1 MRALG
6 TFPGA
11 LQAAR
16 TAATSVPAA
25 SKICSHAVSVALSA
39 HTEIRSLHCW
49 HKARLSGRGFAFLT
63 LSTFQRSI
71 EMPGGAVP
79 SERTAGLIAS
89 SRLPDA
95 SPGIGEEWRVPT
107 SAARRCAGGGPPSVR
122 PMSARRQERRWAL
135 RRGVPSGD
143 AEIFFPF
150 TFLPLFFF
158 FLYIFLSFFSFLYFH
173 FPFFPSLSPLP
184 PFFFLHQNDGSITT

>member
-1 MRALG
+1 M
-6 TFPGA
+6 
-11 LQAAR
+11 
-16 TAATSVPAA
+16 
-25 SKICSHAVSVALSA
+25 
-39 HTEIRSLHCW
+39 
-49 HKARLSGRGFAFLT
+49 
-63 LSTFQRSI
+63 
-71 EMPGGAVP
+71 P

-158 FLYIFLSFFSFLYFH
+158 FLYLFLSFLSFLYFH
-173 FPFFPSLSPLP
+173 FPFFPSLP
-184 PFFFLHQNDGSITT
+184 PPPFFFFLHQNDGSITT

>member
-1 MRALG
+1 M
-6 TFPGA
+6 
-11 LQAAR
+11 
-16 TAATSVPAA
+16 
-25 SKICSHAVSVALSA
+25 
-39 HTEIRSLHCW
+39 
-49 HKARLSGRGFAFLT
+49 
-63 LSTFQRSI
+63 
-71 EMPGGAVP
+71 P

-173 FPFFPSLSPLP
+173 FPFFPSLPPPPLFFSSIKTMAPSPLKP
-184 PFFFLHQNDGSITT
+184 SLHHHLKQVTTPSFLLAGHLLSQNTKPYLPRGTLR